1 MHRVRSNRV
10 ARVRSSR
17 LSARFVATSGVITFS
32 SSSPAPAAS
41 AIAWS
46 LPDTWKHTIWT
57 ASATEGLTLPGM
69 IDEPG
74 STSGRISSPR
84 PAAGPEARS
93 LRSKQILPRSTASP
107 RSAPEHATSGRK
119 LQVAVTVLGAGRR
132 RRPVIRE
139 SSRMT
144 RTRKRGC
151 AVSPVP
157 TAVPPRPTTRSPPDD
172 RGRAPRRRPDRLGPA
187 REDLTVGDRNRV
199 LQVRAPHLHDRPL
212 TAGEPGE
219 RALELSELAV
229 QRREQLEGHEA
240 DRGGRDVV
248 RRLCEVDVVVGVD
261 RYPAA
266 AAAAE
271 ALVGEVRDDLVHVH
285 VDGRAGARL
294 EGVERRCV
302 RDRALGNAVGRP
314 DDGARPRA
322 RQEAEP
328 RVRQRRRLLD
338 ARVGADQG
346 GMGRAPGELEGLA
359 GALGEE
365 AVERPRRN
373 VLGAEAVA
381 LPTGSSYAPNLVSR
395 SALAITSG

>member
-93 LRSKQILPRSTASP
+93 LRSKQILPRSTAS
-107 RSAPEHATSGRK
+107 
-119 LQVAVTVLGAGRR
+119 
-132 RRPVIRE
+132 
-139 SSRMT
+139 
-144 RTRKRGC
+144 
-151 AVSPVP
+151 
-157 TAVPPRPTTRSPPDD
+157 
-172 RGRAPRRRPDRLGPA
+172 GP
-187 REDLTVGDRNRV
+187 G
-199 LQVRAPHLHDRPL
+199 
-212 TAGEPGE
+212 G
-219 RALELSELAV
+219 RALELFELAV
-229 QRREQLEGHEA
+229 QRREQLERHEA
-240 DRGGRDVV
+240 DCGGRDVV

-285 VDGRAGARL
+285 VNGRAGARL
-294 EGVERRCV
+294 EGVEHRCV

-381 LPTGSSYAPNLVSR
+381 LPTGPSYAPNLVSR
-395 SALAITSG
+395 SALAITSGIRWWDGRMPRLPAAHARSVKAVTGSAPQ